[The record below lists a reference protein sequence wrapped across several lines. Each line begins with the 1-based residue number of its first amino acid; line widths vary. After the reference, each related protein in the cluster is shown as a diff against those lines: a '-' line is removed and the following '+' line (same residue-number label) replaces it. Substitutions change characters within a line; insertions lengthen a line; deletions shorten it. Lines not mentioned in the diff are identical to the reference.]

1 MKRALV
7 HAVMHFQCVSTF
19 GVRAPSDPDVP
30 PGRCAPGAS
39 RHACILEI
47 RANQQAVG
55 RRVLPSP
62 YQREISYPAPAVHV
76 SLPHRR
82 ITVCMC
88 IVAGPLLDPARLET
102 AVDGSTVHQGR
113 EGVGWEG
120 PCHSICRG
128 STQSAFSGAAMAT
141 IDRQAPLDAALP
153 LPSEQQL
160 SPKYA

>member
-7 HAVMHFQCVSTF
+7 HAVMHFQCVSTS

-55 RRVLPSP
+55 RRALPSP
-62 YQREISYPAPAVHV
+62 YQREISYPAPAVHA

-88 IVAGPLLDPARLET
+88 IIAGPLLDPARLET
-102 AVDGSTVHQGR
+102 AVDGSIVHQGR
-113 EGVGWEG
+113 EGVGG
-120 PCHSICRG
+120 KALA
-128 STQSAFSGAAMAT
+128 TVSAAVALNQLSAV
-141 IDRQAPLDAALP
+141 PLWLP
-153 LPSEQQL
+153 LTVRRRWMQRFRFLPSN
-160 SPKYA
+160 S